1 MTTKQKSQ
9 FLLDLQNRLKE
20 LYPLTFVT
28 EISKLSEIIS
38 DYKHEEEI
46 RDGIIESLSECV

>member
-38 DYKHEEEI
+38 DYKREEEI